1 MRPANLSFVSA
12 AALLVH
18 IGLPAWAQEGSGCS
32 GFKWH
37 IDREQTAFAGE
48 GLPTVNAG
56 AQIPGVMEAVGLSL
70 AKQEGMTFEVEPSHK
85 PKNNP
90 AYAGMFSIVPIQV
103 PGPYNITIS
112 DEAWIDVIQGGK
124 VLHQTGFTGSN
135 GCHDVRKS
143 VRFDLSNGPATILI
157 SDAVKDSLKIEV
169 LPPPP

>member
-1 MRPANLSFVSA
+1 MRTASLSLASA
-12 AALLVH
+12 AAVLFLA
-18 IGLPAWAQEGSGCS
+18 GLPALAQEGSGCS

-70 AKQEGMTFEVEPSHK
+70 AKQEGMTFAVEPSHK

-90 AYAGMFSIVPIQV
+90 AYAGVFPIVPIQV
-103 PGPYNITIS
+103 SGPYNVTIS
-112 DEAWIDVIQGGK
+112 DEAWIDVIQDGK
-124 VLHQTGFTGSN
+124 VLHQTGFTGGK
-135 GCHDVRKS
+135 GCRDVRKS
-143 VRFDLSNGPATILI
+143 VRFDIAKGPATILI
-157 SDAVKDSLKIEV
+157 SDAVNESLKLEV